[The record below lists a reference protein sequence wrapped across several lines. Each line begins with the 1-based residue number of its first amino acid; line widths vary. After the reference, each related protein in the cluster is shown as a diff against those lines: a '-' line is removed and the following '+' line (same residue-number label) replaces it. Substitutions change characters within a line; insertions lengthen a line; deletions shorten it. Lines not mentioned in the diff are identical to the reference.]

1 MKSFKEFIL
10 AEDINNWALSRLS
23 KKFKNGHI
31 DWKGLASNPKDIEE
45 LKELYKQEHPNYKE
59 EDLKALNVEKIKKM
73 AYIANRRKDAI
84 KAFGNK
90 GKNTNKQSFL
100 EKYRENKDEA
110 INAIKRLLSKA
121 KKEKWPD
128 VEEKC
133 SEILQAASVITEADT
148 NGTSALEP
156 NNNEQTKKSPEAEAI
171 ENKLKELDEIVIRHG
186 IDINDLF
193 VNSNEIEQNDIADQV
208 INFLKKLASDKNI
221 IVDSSKSM
229 MKLLSAD
236 ENRDKIFTPDEIK
249 TFVSSKNKPKLDGS
263 GVVDP
268 TVVKVLPF
276 IIFILWVNTT
286 ASEVLKK
293 VSEKIHGKQQGED
306 VAENFNTIIKTISE
320 KNLKLDIKSDPFKI
334 LGNKFLNDLLSDGAY
349 GNLEKKLKEITN
361 EMKTPPEKP
370 NNEGSSKAETEVG
383 KTNEIKTDET
393 NETETGKSDEIEVDK
408 ADKNNETKTDET
420 EEANGAKGKEYEER
434 MNNAIKNSISSLTR
448 NSTREEVE
456 AAISATFGSTES
468 SKESEDQNRGLAF
481 ANILDAIKRAKEKN
495 QELYDVSHKKEDET
509 EIKENSFFFDCANSK
524 LINENALGD
533 ALGNAKNFAERK
545 FKSSFGRVNLS
556 NNQRNENSWNKCLNE
571 LRNKQIATL
580 GKAKTLVSNLFDRIN
595 SVSKKGDIIFSLK
608 KLASNYNTS
617 MTSIY
622 MDYRKAN
629 SYNGFGAL
637 AHDMRVGKMKAEKKA
652 KEFEKGTRAGQE
664 AEIINQNIENKLQN
678 INTQSLDKYIPEN
691 LRDVFAYAVLNQSNP
706 MMLQEPDVDSDTG
719 KMTVSKSAFN
729 AVANN
734 NEVFGVGNEQELSV
748 FLAKLLKKANKD
760 PELSAWL
767 TKYKGIYDNKK
778 AMKPIINAIFD
789 FKKHSKQITYKLKNS
804 KNPYGDICAALGVN
818 PGNISESVSSF
829 KDYYLLNEWFGKAKQ
844 NNEATPASF
853 TDEEKKSLATL
864 CLLAAVGMPNEPKF
878 SSLKEAA
885 AKMVLSKI
893 GRDEQIMQKLST
905 TEIISA
911 AQKYVNE
918 NSDKVNP
925 AVQGLM
931 AIIKNAEQKQGEQQ
945 TKTQNQS
952 QEQVQNQNQN
962 QVQNQNQNQVQS
974 QEQVQNQNQPQLTQ
988 QQRRAVNNVSNMMA
1002 NRNKQKDFSSVV
1014 TDNQPAQATV
1024 TTGAVGDSK
1033 IPDRLYRK
1041 MIRRRIGSF
1050 V

>member
-10 AEDINNWALSRLS
+10 AEDINNWALSQLG
-23 KKFKNGHI
+23 KKFEDGHI

-45 LKELYKQEHPNYKE
+45 LKELYKQEHPNYKDE
-59 EDLKALNVEKIKKM
+59 ELEALNVEKIKK
-73 AYIANRRKDAI
+73 IADRANNRKDAL

-90 GKNTNKQSFL
+90 SKNTNKQSFL
-100 EKYRENKDEA
+100 EKYRESKEEA
-110 INAIKRLLSKA
+110 ISAVKKLLSKS
-121 KKEKWPD
+121 KKEKWPG
-128 VEEKC
+128 VEKKC
-133 SEILQAASVITEADT
+133 SEMLQAASVITEADT
-148 NGTSALEP
+148 DGTSALDL
-156 NNNEQTKKSPEAEAI
+156 NNNEQAKKSPETEAI

-193 VNSNEIEQNDIADQV
+193 VNSNEIEQDDIAVQV

-229 MKLLSAD
+229 MRFLSAD
-236 ENRDKIFTPDEIK
+236 ENKDKIFTPDEIK
-249 TFVSSKNKPKLDGS
+249 TFVSSKDKTNLSNTGKI
-263 GVVDP
+263 DP
-268 TVVKVLPF
+268 SVVKVLPF

-306 VAENFNTIIKTISE
+306 VAENFNAIIKTISE

-334 LGNKFLNDLLSDGAY
+334 LGNKFLNDLLSDESY

-361 EMKTPPEKP
+361 EMKTPPEK
-370 NNEGSSKAETEVG
+370 TEENSTNRIESDGTNKTEAG
-383 KTNEIKTDET
+383 KTEGT
-393 NETETGKSDEIEVDK
+393 NETK
-408 ADKNNETKTDET
+408 ADKIEAGKTDET

-448 NSTREEVE
+448 NSTKEEVE
-456 AAISATFGSTES
+456 AAINTTFGTTES
-468 SKESEDQNRGLAF
+468 SKESEDQNRGTAF
-481 ANILDAIKRAKEKN
+481 ANILDAIKRAKKKN
-495 QELYDVSHKKEDET
+495 QELYDVSHKKEET
-509 EIKENSFFFDCANSK
+509 EIKENNFFFDCANNK

-533 ALGNAKNFAERK
+533 ALGNARNFAERK
-545 FKSSFGRVNLS
+545 FKSSLGRVNLS

-580 GKAKTLVSNLFDRIN
+580 GKAKILASNLFDKIN
-595 SVSKKGDIIFSLK
+595 SVSKKGDIIYKLK

-622 MDYRKAN
+622 MDYRRAN
-629 SYNGFGAL
+629 SYNGIGAL

-652 KEFEKGTRAGQE
+652 KEFEKGTKAGQE
-664 AEIINQNIENKLQN
+664 AEIINQNIESKLQN
-678 INTQSLDKYIPEN
+678 INAQSLDKYIPEN

-706 MMLQEPDVDSDTG
+706 MILQEPDVDSDTG
-719 KMTVSKSAFN
+719 KMTVSKSAFS

-748 FLAKLLKKANKD
+748 FLAKLLEKANKD
-760 PELSAWL
+760 PELGAWL

-778 AMKPIINAIFD
+778 AMMPIRNAIFD

-804 KNPYGDICAALGVN
+804 QNPYGDICAALG
-818 PGNISESVSSF
+818 ISSENLQESVKSF

-853 TDEEKKSLATL
+853 TDEEKKSLAAL

-931 AIIKNAEQKQGEQQ
+931 AIIKNAEQKQGQNAQ
-945 TKTQNQS
+945 NTQNA
-952 QEQVQNQNQN
+952 QNAQNAQN
-962 QVQNQNQNQVQS
+962 TQNAQNAQNA
-974 QEQVQNQNQPQLTQ
+974 QNTQNTQ
-988 QQRRAVNNVSNMMA
+988 NTQNAQNAQNGNTTGTGYLKSKGINND
-1002 NRNKQKDFSSVV
+1002 QDFKNAMDELGNYSVV
-1014 TDNQPAQATV
+1014 TSD
-1024 TTGAVGDSK
+1024 AVGESK

>member
-10 AEDINNWALSRLS
+10 AEDINNWALSQLG

-31 DWKGLASNPKDIEE
+31 DWKGLARNPKDIEE
-45 LKELYKQEHPNYKE
+45 LKELYKQEHPNYKD
-59 EDLKALNVEKIKKM
+59 EDLKALDIEKIKK
-73 AYIANRRKDAI
+73 IADRANSRKDAL
-84 KAFGNK
+84 KAFGDK
-90 GKNTNKQSFL
+90 SKNTNKQSFL

-110 INAIKRLLSKA
+110 ISAVKRLLSKS

-128 VEEKC
+128 VEKKC

-148 NGTSALEP
+148 DGTSALDL
-156 NNNEQTKKSPEAEAI
+156 NNNERAKKSPEDEAI

-193 VNSNEIEQNDIADQV
+193 VNANEIEQSDITDQV

-229 MKLLSAD
+229 MKFLSAD
-236 ENRDKIFTPDEIK
+236 ENKDKIFTPNEIK
-249 TFVSSKNKPKLDGS
+249 TFVSSKDKTNLSNTGK
-263 GVVDP
+263 VDP

-293 VSEKIHGKQQGED
+293 VSEKVHGKQQGED

-320 KNLKLDIKSDPFKI
+320 KNLKLDIKSDPFNI
-334 LGNKFLNDLLSDGAY
+334 LGNKFLNDLLSDESY

-361 EMKTPPEKP
+361 EMKTPPEKAEETSA
-370 NNEGSSKAETEVG
+370 NRVEADKTNET
-383 KTNEIKTDET
+383 KTNEIEAGKADEAEIDKTDKAEA
-393 NETETGKSDEIEVDK
+393 DEIEAGK
-408 ADKNNETKTDET
+408 ADET
-420 EEANGAKGKEYEER
+420 EETDGAKGKEYEER

-448 NSTREEVE
+448 NSTKEEVE
-456 AAISATFGSTES
+456 TAINTTFGTTES
-468 SKESEDQNRGLAF
+468 PDESEDQNRGTAF
-481 ANILDAIKRAKEKN
+481 ANILDAIKRAKKKN
-495 QELYDVSHKKEDET
+495 QELYDVSHKKEET
-509 EIKENSFFFDCANSK
+509 EIKENSFFFDCANNK
-524 LINENALGD
+524 LINENILGD
-533 ALGNAKNFAERK
+533 ARRFANRK
-545 FKSSFGRVNLS
+545 IKANLGRVNIG
-556 NNQRNENSWNKCLNE
+556 NNQRNENSWNKCLDE
-571 LRNKQIATL
+571 LRNKQTATL
-580 GKAKTLVSNLFDRIN
+580 GKAKDLASNLFDKIN
-595 SVSKKGDIIFSLK
+595 SVSKKGDIIYKLK

-622 MDYRKAN
+622 MDYRRAN
-629 SYNGFGAL
+629 SYNGIGAL
-637 AHDMRVGKMKAEKKA
+637 AHDIRVGGMKAEKKA
-652 KEFEKGTRAGQE
+652 KEFKKGTKAGQE
-664 AEIINQNIENKLQN
+664 AEIINQNIESKLQN
-678 INTQSLDKYIPEN
+678 INAQSLDKYIPEN
-691 LRDVFAYAVLNQSNP
+691 LRDVFAYAVLSQSNP
-706 MMLQEPDVDSDTG
+706 MILQEPDVDSDTG
-719 KMTVSKSAFN
+719 KMTVSKSAFS

-748 FLAKLLKKANKD
+748 FLAKLLEKANKD
-760 PELSAWL
+760 PELGAWL

-778 AMKPIINAIFD
+778 AMMPIRNAIFD

-804 KNPYGDICAALGVN
+804 QNPYGDICAALGISS
-818 PGNISESVSSF
+818 GNLQESVKSF

-885 AKMVLSKI
+885 AKMILSKI
-893 GRDEQIMQKLST
+893 GRDEQIMKKLST

-931 AIIKNAEQKQGEQQ
+931 AIIKNAEQ
-945 TKTQNQS
+945 N
-952 QEQVQNQNQN
+952 QNQNQN
-962 QVQNQNQNQVQS
+962 DQNTQNTQNDQNTQNT
-974 QEQVQNQNQPQLTQ
+974 QNTQNDQNTQNQNQNQPQLTQ
-988 QQRRAVNNVSNMMA
+988 LQRRAVNNVSNIMA
-1002 NRNKQKDFSSVV
+1002 NKNKQKDFSSVV

-1024 TTGAVGDSK
+1024 TTGAVGESK

-1041 MIRRRIGSF
+1041 MIRKRIDSF

>member
-10 AEDINNWALSRLS
+10 AEDINNWALSQLG

-45 LKELYKQEHPNYKE
+45 LKELYKQEHPNYKD
-59 EDLKALNVEKIKKM
+59 EDLKALDVEKIKK
-73 AYIANRRKDAI
+73 IADRANSRKDAL
-84 KAFGNK
+84 KAFGDK
-90 GKNTNKQSFL
+90 SKNTNKQSFL

-110 INAIKRLLSKA
+110 ISAVKRLLSKS

-128 VEEKC
+128 VEKKC

-148 NGTSALEP
+148 GAAVVDSETV
-156 NNNEQTKKSPEAEAI
+156 NNEQTKKSPETEAI

-193 VNSNEIEQNDIADQV
+193 INSNGIEQDDIADQV

-229 MKLLSAD
+229 MRFLSAD
-236 ENRDKIFTPDEIK
+236 ENKDKIFTPDEIK
-249 TFVSSKNKPKLDGS
+249 TFVSSKDKTNLSNTGKI
-263 GVVDP
+263 DP
-268 TVVKVLPF
+268 SVVKVLPF

-306 VAENFNTIIKTISE
+306 VAENFNAIIKTISE

-334 LGNKFLNDLLSDGAY
+334 LGNKFLNDLLSDESY

-361 EMKTPPEKP
+361 EMKTPPEK
-370 NNEGSSKAETEVG
+370 AEETSASRVEAS
-383 KTNEIKTDET
+383 KTNETKTNET
-393 NETETGKSDEIEVDK
+393 NETKTNEAETDKAETDK
-408 ADKNNETKTDET
+408 ADKIDKAEADKTDET
-420 EEANGAKGKEYEER
+420 EEADGAKGKEYEER

-448 NSTREEVE
+448 NSTKEEVD
-456 AAISATFGSTES
+456 AAISATFGTTES
-468 SKESEDQNRGLAF
+468 PNESEDQNRGTAF
-481 ANILDAIKRAKEKN
+481 ANILDAIKRAKKKN
-495 QELYDVSHKKEDET
+495 QELYDVSHKKEET
-509 EIKENSFFFDCANSK
+509 EIKENNFFFDCANNK

-533 ALGNAKNFAERK
+533 ARNFAERK
-545 FKSSFGRVNLS
+545 FKSSLGRVNLS
-556 NNQRNENSWNKCLNE
+556 NNQRNENSWNKCINE

-580 GKAKTLVSNLFDRIN
+580 GKAKDLASNLFDKIN
-595 SVSKKGDIIFSLK
+595 SVSKKGDIIYKLK

-622 MDYRKAN
+622 MDYRRAN
-629 SYNGFGAL
+629 SYNGIGAL
-637 AHDMRVGKMKAEKKA
+637 AHDIRVGGIKAEKKA
-652 KEFEKGTRAGQE
+652 KEFKKGTKAGQE
-664 AEIINQNIENKLQN
+664 AEIINQNIESKLQN
-678 INTQSLDKYIPEN
+678 INAQSLDKYIPEN

-706 MMLQEPDVDSDTG
+706 MILQEPDVDSDTG
-719 KMTVSKSAFN
+719 KMTVSKSAFS

-748 FLAKLLKKANKD
+748 FLAKLLEKANKD
-760 PELSAWL
+760 PELGAWL

-778 AMKPIINAIFD
+778 AMMPIRNAIFD

-804 KNPYGDICAALGVN
+804 QNPYGDICAALG
-818 PGNISESVSSF
+818 ISSENLQESVKSF

-853 TDEEKKSLATL
+853 TDEEKKSLAAL

-931 AIIKNAEQKQGEQQ
+931 AIIKNAEQKQGQG
-945 TKTQNQS
+945 TQN
-952 QEQVQNQNQN
+952 NQNSQN
-962 QVQNQNQNQVQS
+962 AQNAQNTQNAQNAQNTQNAQNNQNSQNA
-974 QEQVQNQNQPQLTQ
+974 QNAQNTQ
-988 QQRRAVNNVSNMMA
+988 NAQNGNTTGTGYLKSKGINND
-1002 NRNKQKDFSSVV
+1002 QDFKNAMDELGNYSVV
-1014 TDNQPAQATV
+1014 TSD
-1024 TTGAVGDSK
+1024 AVGESK

>member
-10 AEDINNWALSRLS
+10 AEDINNWALSQLG

-45 LKELYKQEHPNYKE
+45 LKELYKQEHPNYKD
-59 EDLKALNVEKIKKM
+59 EDLKALDVEKIKK
-73 AYIANRRKDAI
+73 IADRANSRKDAL
-84 KAFGNK
+84 KAFGDK
-90 GKNTNKQSFL
+90 SKNTNKQSFL

-110 INAIKRLLSKA
+110 ISAVKRLLLKS

-128 VEEKC
+128 VEKKC

-148 NGTSALEP
+148 DGTSALDL
-156 NNNEQTKKSPEAEAI
+156 NNNEQIKKSPETEAI

-193 VNSNEIEQNDIADQV
+193 VNSNEIRQDDIANEV

-249 TFVSSKNKPKLDGS
+249 KFVSSKNEPKLDGS

-306 VAENFNTIIKTISE
+306 VAENFNAIIKTISE

-334 LGNKFLNDLLSDGAY
+334 LGNKFLNDLLSDESY

-361 EMKTPPEKP
+361 EMKTPPEK
-370 NNEGSSKAETEVG
+370 TEENSTNRIESDG
-383 KTNEIKTDET
+383 TNKIKPDKTNETDKT
-393 NETETGKSDEIEVDK
+393 EVDK
-408 ADKNNETKTDET
+408 AGKTEAGKTEADETDETDET

-448 NSTREEVE
+448 NSTKEEVE
-456 AAISATFGSTES
+456 AAISTTFGTTES
-468 SKESEDQNRGLAF
+468 PNESEDQNRGIAF
-481 ANILDAIKRAKEKN
+481 ANILDAIKRAKKKN
-495 QELYDVSHKKEDET
+495 QELYDVSHKKEET
-509 EIKENSFFFDCANSK
+509 EIKENNFFFDCANNK
-524 LINENALGD
+524 LINENALG
-533 ALGNAKNFAERK
+533 NARNFAERK
-545 FKSSFGRVNLS
+545 FKSSLGRVNLS
-556 NNQRNENSWNKCLNE
+556 NNQRNENSWNKCINE

-580 GKAKTLVSNLFDRIN
+580 GKAKNLASNLFDKIN
-595 SVSKKGDIIFSLK
+595 SVSKKGDIIYKLK
-608 KLASNYNTS
+608 KLESNYSTS

-622 MDYRKAN
+622 MDYRRAN
-629 SYNGFGAL
+629 SYNGIGAL
-637 AHDMRVGKMKAEKKA
+637 AHDIRVGGMKAGKKA
-652 KEFEKGTRAGQE
+652 KEFKKGTKAGQE
-664 AEIINQNIENKLQN
+664 AEIINQNIESKLQN
-678 INTQSLDKYIPEN
+678 INAQSLDKYIPEN

-706 MMLQEPDVDSDTG
+706 MILQEPDVDSDTG

-760 PELSAWL
+760 PELGAWL

-778 AMKPIINAIFD
+778 AMMPIRNAIFD

-804 KNPYGDICAALGVN
+804 QNPYGDICAALG
-818 PGNISESVSSF
+818 ISSENLQESVKSF

-853 TDEEKKSLATL
+853 TDEEKKSLAAL

-931 AIIKNAEQKQGEQQ
+931 AIIKNAEQKQGQD
-945 TKTQNQS
+945 TQN
-952 QEQVQNQNQN
+952 NQNSQN
-962 QVQNQNQNQVQS
+962 SQNAQNAQNT
-974 QEQVQNQNQPQLTQ
+974 QNAQNAQNTQ
-988 QQRRAVNNVSNMMA
+988 NRSATGAGYLKSKGINND
-1002 NRNKQKDFSSVV
+1002 QDFKNAMDELGNYSVV
-1014 TDNQPAQATV
+1014 TSD
-1024 TTGAVGDSK
+1024 AVGESK